1 MNDDECGP
9 IFGKG
14 HDLMVND
21 RCDIRLNWSNLGSSY
36 YCKFKF
42 GSPNANELLCGE

>member
-1 MNDDECGP
+1 MNDEDCGP

-14 HDLMVND
+14 HDLILND

-36 YCKFKF
+36 FCEFKL
-42 GSPNANELLCGE
+42 GSTKANELLSGQ